1 MMPDGP
7 AESLSASPPYVH
19 EQQPSPERLVE
30 KCKAGCT
37 KSFELLVQQYEKRI
51 YNFLW
56 QLSGNSHDAEDLTQ
70 ETFLKAFQ
78 SIHRVNSAQAFS
90 TWLFTIAKRTAF
102 NHFRGGKRFQE
113 LSADDEV
120 DFEDPSLLLEQ
131 KDEARSLWKLAKALK
146 PDQYETLWLRYGEGF
161 SIAETARILNT
172 NQVRVRVLLHRA
184 RKSLGKS
191 LGGGRNSVSP
201 K

>member
-78 SIHRVNSAQAFS
+78 SIHRVKSAQAFS

-113 LSADDEV
+113 LSADEEV

-131 KDEARSLWKLAKALK
+131 KDEAARSRL
-146 PDQYETLWLRYGEGF
+146 PRLR
-161 SIAETARILNT
+161 
-172 NQVRVRVLLHRA
+172 RVLQSRTRSHTRPA
-184 RKSLGKS
+184 RRRRIPPAIALA
-191 LGGGRNSVSP
+191 VSARQDHGVAGASFSC
-201 K
+201 